1 MEAEDWRG
9 LATNYE
15 GNILSVYDN
24 DQSGKIKSIIKN
36 LGTKKERAVDLG
48 CGTGKF
54 LPLLSNHF
62 KSVQAFDY
70 SEEMINAAKQSHQHL
85 KNLSLSVRDL
95 RTSSPKIKPSHL
107 ALCINVILSPSISDR
122 EKIWLNVRKSI
133 RTGGFLVLV
142 APSLESALYSK
153 HRLVEWNIRNGD
165 TSVQALTEGFDTKD
179 KDGKII
185 SRGGIINCGGV
196 ATKHYLK
203 EELICL
209 ATRFGFKIKSTKKIT
224 YPWSTEFSNPP
235 KWMKSPLPWD
245 WLILLEKK
253 ILGPVD

>member
-1 MEAEDWRG
+1 MEAEDWKG

-24 DQSGKIKSIIKN
+24 DQNGEIESIIKE
-36 LGTKKERAVDLG
+36 LGIKKERAIDLG

-70 SEEMINAAKQSHQHL
+70 STEMINAAKRSHKHL
-85 KNLSLSVRDL
+85 KNLSLSVCDL
-95 RTSSPKIKPSHL
+95 RTSSPKIKPSDM
-107 ALCINVILSPSISDR
+107 ALCINVVLSPSISDR
-122 EKIWLNVRKSI
+122 EKIWRNVRKSI

-142 APSLESALYSK
+142 TPSLESALYSK

-179 KDGKII
+179 KDGKMI

-196 ATKHYLK
+196 PTKHYLE

-209 ATRFGFKIKSTKKIT
+209 AHRFGFKIISTEKIT
-224 YPWSTEFSNPP
+224 YPWSTEFSSPP
-235 KWMKSPLPWD
+235 KWMKPPLPWD

-253 ILGPVD
+253 NLRTR

>member
-1 MEAEDWRG
+1 
-9 LATNYE
+9 
-15 GNILSVYDN
+15 
-24 DQSGKIKSIIKN
+24 
-36 LGTKKERAVDLG
+36 
-48 CGTGKF
+48 
-54 LPLLSNHF
+54 
-62 KSVQAFDY
+62 
-70 SEEMINAAKQSHQHL
+70 
-85 KNLSLSVRDL
+85 
-95 RTSSPKIKPSHL
+95 
-107 ALCINVILSPSISDR
+107 
-122 EKIWLNVRKSI
+122 
-133 RTGGFLVLV
+133 
-142 APSLESALYSK
+142 
-153 HRLVEWNIRNGD
+153 
-165 TSVQALTEGFDTKD
+165 VQALTEGFDTKD

-209 ATRFGFKIKSTKKIT
+209 AKRFGFKIKSTKKIT